1 MHLLGNKSRRQKSFI
16 LKSFEFATQGFY
28 LAFLGI
34 GYRQQEEK
42 FRRHLIDNKLIKEVG
57 VLHNCKFEHTTISI
71 LYLHLTKT
79 TNENPKSF
87 YLDFKT
93 NEYLEE
99 NATFEN
105 YQFTYPQPEI
115 VKEVYDPVQLEIDAR
130 NRLKSMIE
138 KELTF
143 SKKIYELDPKLQEKL
158 SNIEEYKAHLIDTIK
173 NFNTV

>member
-1 MHLLGNKSRRQKSFI
+1 M
-16 LKSFEFATQGFY
+16 
-28 LAFLGI
+28 
-34 GYRQQEEK
+34 
-42 FRRHLIDNKLIKEVG
+42 G

-173 NFNTV
+173 NFNIC